1 MQNAAR
7 LSDSISHGGAVTS
20 GSGDVFIN
28 GISVARVGD
37 SANCS
42 IHGGSSVACGS
53 GSVTINGAPA
63 ARMGDSTGCGAAISS
78 GSGDVL
84 IG

>member
-7 LSDSISHGGAVTS
+7 LSDAINHGGSVTS

-28 GISVARVGD
+28 NISAARVGD
-37 SANCS
+37 SVNCS
-42 IHGGSSVACGS
+42 QHGGGSIAAGS

-63 ARMGDSTGCGAAISS
+63 ARLGDPAGCGATISS